1 MKVKLDTNTN
11 INTNANANIEKSLN
25 ATVEKNTSLSG
36 MQETLDEFKFNQN
49 REQFFHSGS
58 TNQNNNFQNQRGG
71 LGSIN
76 FPQLGV
82 ANNPGIGVNQQ
93 NTLGQVN
100 QFNNERSN
108 GLGSLSAYGW
118 NKGIGNNANNN

>member
-25 ATVEKNTSLSG
+25 APAEKNTSLSG
-36 MQETLDEFKFNQN
+36 MQETLDEFKFDQN

-58 TNQNNNFQNQRGG
+58 TNQINNFQNQSGG

-82 ANNPGIGVNQQ
+82 ANNPGIGINQQ
-93 NTLGQVN
+93 NTLSQGN
-100 QFNNERSN
+100 QFSNEKSN
-108 GLGSLSAYGW
+108 GLGNLSAYGW